1 MIIEIV
7 LLTSNK
13 PSRNVQTT
21 EDTTKTEVR
30 NTLRDL
36 LEARENMY
44 IQAKA
49 VSVAQ
54 KRVKSVN
61 MFLEA
66 GRAQIRDLLEAQDA
80 LLSAQNSLTAAVVN
94 YRIAEL
100 AIQRDTGVLEVDEK
114 GLWKEYI
121 AGGI

>member
-1 MIIEIV
+1 
-7 LLTSNK
+7 
-13 PSRNVQTT
+13 
-21 EDTTKTEVR
+21 
-30 NTLRDL
+30 
-36 LEARENMY
+36 MY

-121 AGGI
+121 PGGV

>member
-1 MIIEIV
+1 M
-7 LLTSNK
+7 
-13 PSRNVQTT
+13 
-21 EDTTKTEVR
+21 
-30 NTLRDL
+30 

-49 VSVAQ
+49 VYVAQ

-66 GRAQIRDLLEAQDA
+66 GRAQTRDLLEAQDD
-80 LLSAQNSLTAAVVN
+80 LLSAQNLLTASVVD

-100 AIQRDTGVLEVDEK
+100 EIQRDMGVLEVNEK
-114 GLWKEYI
+114 GLWHEYKSKEK
-121 AGGI
+121 

>member
-1 MIIEIV
+1 M
-7 LLTSNK
+7 
-13 PSRNVQTT
+13 
-21 EDTTKTEVR
+21 
-30 NTLRDL
+30 

-49 VSVAQ
+49 VYVAQ

-66 GRAQIRDLLEAQDA
+66 GRAQTRDLLEAQDD
-80 LLSAQNSLTAAVVN
+80 LLSAQNLLTASVVD

-100 AIQRDTGVLEVDEK
+100 EIQRDMGVLEVDEK
-114 GLWKEYI
+114 GLWHEYEH
-121 AGGI
+121 GEK